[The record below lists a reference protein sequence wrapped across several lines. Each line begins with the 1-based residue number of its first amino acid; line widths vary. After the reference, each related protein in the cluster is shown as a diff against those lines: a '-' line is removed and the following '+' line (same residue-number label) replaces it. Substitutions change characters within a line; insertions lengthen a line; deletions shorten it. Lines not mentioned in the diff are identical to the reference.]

1 MNKSEIYD
9 KIIWIYKIP
18 EIILENIV
26 SREKLK
32 NFPSHVKEGLVFKIL
47 ETLSQYF
54 SVVPDYYYDK
64 NSDSYENIEDM
75 DGINATLTIWLSG
88 LSDLSVCQI
97 IGGLLDILN
106 MKTEYQKWPPKSVM
120 QFYTVCTAF
129 KPAYHDAF
137 VPKINENKKQRQI
150 GFVTDDSEESKE
162 KKHVQTM
169 VYTWKIL
176 GSDYKK
182 KLISRIEKL
191 KNKEVKT
198 IAEDNIY
205 KASKSHLNIILKME
219 EEKS

>member
-75 DGINATLTIWLSG
+75 DGINATLTIWLNG
-88 LSDLSVCQI
+88 LGDLSVSKI
-97 IGGLLDILN
+97 IDGLLDILN

-120 QFYTVCTAF
+120 QFHAVC
-129 KPAYHDAF
+129 KSIRPCQYHE
-137 VPKINENKKQRQI
+137 INTRALKSINDYNSTIK
-150 GFVTDDSEESKE
+150 SEK
-162 KKHVQTM
+162 
-169 VYTWKIL
+169 
-176 GSDYKK
+176 
-182 KLISRIEKL
+182 
-191 KNKEVKT
+191 
-198 IAEDNIY
+198 IAEDTLREMY
-205 KASKSHLNIILKME
+205 KVLGKDYDKLKGERLKNASI
-219 EEKS
+219 

>member
-176 GSDYKK
+176 GFDYKK

>member
-137 VPKINENKKQRQI
+137 VPKINENK
-150 GFVTDDSEESKE
+150 
-162 KKHVQTM
+162 
-169 VYTWKIL
+169 
-176 GSDYKK
+176 
-182 KLISRIEKL
+182 
-191 KNKEVKT
+191 NKGK
-198 IAEDNIY
+198 
-205 KASKSHLNIILKME
+205 
-219 EEKS
+219 

>member
-1 MNKSEIYD
+1 MNKSEIYE

>member
-32 NFPSHVKEGLVFKIL
+32 NFPPHVKEGLVFKIL

-150 GFVTDDSEESKE
+150 GFVTDGSEESKE

>member
-75 DGINATLTIWLSG
+75 DGINATLTFWLSG

>member
-1 MNKSEIYD
+1 M
-9 KIIWIYKIP
+9 
-18 EIILENIV
+18 
-26 SREKLK
+26 
-32 NFPSHVKEGLVFKIL
+32 
-47 ETLSQYF
+47 
-54 SVVPDYYYDK
+54 
-64 NSDSYENIEDM
+64 
-75 DGINATLTIWLSG
+75 
-88 LSDLSVCQI
+88 
-97 IGGLLDILN
+97 
-106 MKTEYQKWPPKSVM
+106 
-120 QFYTVCTAF
+120 
-129 KPAYHDAF
+129 
-137 VPKINENKKQRQI
+137 INENKKQRQI

>member
-191 KNKEVKT
+191 KNKEVNT

>member
-120 QFYTVCTAF
+120 QFYTVCTDF

>member
-182 KLISRIEKL
+182 KPISRIEKL

>member
-88 LSDLSVCQI
+88 LSDLSVFQI